1 MNSGNNVF
9 TKWGKKQSSKELT
22 QDLRDA
28 SGLSVDPSPV
38 RRSLNRNGLSEKG
51 GCQQAKYL
59 KYANLHKDW
68 TLN

>member
-1 MNSGNNVF
+1 M
-9 TKWGKKQSSKELT
+9 GKKQSSNELT
-22 QDLRDA
+22 QGLR
-28 SGLSVDPSPV
+28 DPSPV

>member
-1 MNSGNNVF
+1 M
-9 TKWGKKQSSKELT
+9 GKKQSSKELT

-51 GCQQAKYL
+51 GCQQFTQRLDFKLVATSL
-59 KYANLHKDW
+59 MEQLRSGER
-68 TLN
+68 

>member
-9 TKWGKKQSSKELT
+9 TKWEKNNPAK
-22 QDLRDA
+22 DLRDA